1 MSELAAPERQ
11 APPMPA
17 SSRSRRLPSLPTWLT
32 ALAKVNGWANYDF
45 CPWANRYF
53 TWLKSPL
60 AWMAAAAIASG
71 LVGAVA
77 APQGW
82 VVCGALVGTMALGAI
97 WPWVAVR
104 GVSAELSYER
114 TRCHEGD
121 EVVVELAVANRWPW
135 PVWGLLIEGGIDE
148 DAALARVPAWSQA
161 RYRFAWRPER
171 RGPLPRQVP
180 QVATGFPFGLWTC
193 RRPIAVARELLVWPR
208 LTALRSAPFDRCDQP
223 AIAGGLV
230 DRPGDEGDLVS
241 ARPYRPGDSP
251 RRVHWAHTSRR
262 DTLIVCQRQTA
273 SQRHAVVALDPHAF
287 TEDRLATRYQPAS
300 ELSAGAS
307 GLGETS
313 GGFGTDPV
321 DAEAHQDPLD
331 AALRVLASVC
341 QALHRHGWQVVCEL
355 DGQAIRVSSQSAT
368 LRSLW
373 DRLARHGFRPAK
385 DGYGIVAGSASGSA
399 SGPGSGPGSHS
410 GSRSGSS
417 ATRGAASS
425 PSLHKQHPTPA
436 LASTATV
443 KGEHGRAAGGGL
455 RIVVTDDAGWR
466 ARPVLVSRRA
476 SEQLRW
482 IVVDD
487 AALEASVDAAAAE
500 PWMRVSARGGEESER
515 EWRRQWERRCH
526 GDESFA

>member
-11 APPMPA
+11 APPSPVA
-17 SSRSRRLPSLPTWLT
+17 SRHRRLPSLPRWVT

-104 GVSAELSYER
+104 GVSAELSFER
-114 TRCHEGD
+114 PRCHEGD
-121 EVVVELAVANRWPW
+121 EVIVELAVANRWPW

-148 DAALARVPAWSQA
+148 DAALARVPAWSKA

-193 RRPIAVARELLVWPR
+193 RRPIAVARELIVWPR
-208 LTALRSAPFDRCDQP
+208 LTALRSTPFDRCDQP

-251 RRVHWAHTSRR
+251 RRIHWAHTSRR
-262 DTLIVCQRQTA
+262 DTLIVCERQTA

-287 TEDRLATRYQPAS
+287 AKDGLPTRYQPAS
-300 ELSAGAS
+300 GLSAGV
-307 GLGETS
+307 GGDWGETS
-313 GGFGTDPV
+313 GGGGLEPADGT
-321 DAEAHQDPLD
+321 ARQDPLD

-341 QALHRHGWQVVCEL
+341 QALHRHGWQVACEL
-355 DGQAIRVSSQSAT
+355 DGQTIRVSSQPAA
-368 LRSLW
+368 LRALW
-373 DRLARHGFRPAK
+373 DRLAWHGIRPAE
-385 DGYGIVAGSASGSA
+385 
-399 SGPGSGPGSHS
+399 
-410 GSRSGSS
+410 
-417 ATRGAASS
+417 
-425 PSLHKQHPTPA
+425 
-436 LASTATV
+436 
-443 KGEHGRAAGGGL
+443 GERARAATSGGL
-455 RIVVTDDAGWR
+455 RIVVTDEAGWR
-466 ARPVLVSRRA
+466 ARPVAVSRRA
-476 SEQLRW
+476 SEQQRW

-487 AALEASVDAAAAE
+487 AAFEAPADAAAVE
-500 PWMRVSARGGEESER
+500 PWIRVSACGGEEGER